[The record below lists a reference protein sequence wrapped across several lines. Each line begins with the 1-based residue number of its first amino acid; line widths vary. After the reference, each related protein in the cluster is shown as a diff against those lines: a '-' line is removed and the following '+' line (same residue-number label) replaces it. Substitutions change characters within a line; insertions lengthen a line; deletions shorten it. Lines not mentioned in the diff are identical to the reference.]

1 MHVDLYMQ
9 GRRNV
14 SGNCV
19 QVGRSCTLRIL
30 RYDKYGI
37 SVKVCDIAVL
47 PRRHIY
53 WNFAIVFFSTKKEDS
68 WQSPICVTPTKDE
81 LRVPRCCATVL
92 PKNFQP
98 LGTFLQNHTDI
109 LIPHTYILLYFFRQK
124 CK

>member
-9 GRRNV
+9 GKRNV

-19 QVGRSCTLRIL
+19 QVGRPCTLRIL
-30 RYDKYGI
+30 RYNIVGI

-47 PRRHIY
+47 LRRHIY
-53 WNFAIVFFSTKKEDS
+53 WTFAIVSFLTKKKDA
-68 WQSPICVTPTKDE
+68 WQSPICATSTKDE

-98 LGTFLQNHTDI
+98 PGTFLQNHTDI
-109 LIPHTYILLYFFRQK
+109 LIPHTYILSNFSRQK